1 MPAALIIALIA
12 AAIGISVPYSLLRF
26 HLRLRFRDSEE
37 GNPFLPDRALYDRC
51 RRLIPTDR
59 TFRRWRVFY
68 WLIWA
73 ANAVFVAAVILG
85 AATLLY
91 FRARP

>member
-12 AAIGISVPYSLLRF
+12 AAVGVSVPYSLLRF
-26 HLRLRFRDSEE
+26 RLRLRFRDAEE
-37 GNPFLPDRALYDRC
+37 GTPFLPDRALYDRC

-68 WLIWA
+68 WLIWVV
-73 ANAVFVAAVILG
+73 NLIFVVAVIAG
-85 AATLLY
+85 ALTLVY
-91 FRARP
+91 FRWRA